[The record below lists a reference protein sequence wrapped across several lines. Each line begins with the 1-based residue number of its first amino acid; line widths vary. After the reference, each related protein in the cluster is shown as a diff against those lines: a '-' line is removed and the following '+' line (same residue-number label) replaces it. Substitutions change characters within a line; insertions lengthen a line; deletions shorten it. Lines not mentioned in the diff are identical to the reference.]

1 MRDVLMWG
9 SIIMAVL
16 MTEVEGT
23 GLGLAIRSIHKCV
36 GVLQVDPKAQRQQRR
51 NKDRVLNSLDSLEF
65 LGTSFFSFSTSFDVQ
80 ILDKLP
86 ESSEEFLRHSFIM
99 SQRKGI
105 PEFRRNT

>member
-1 MRDVLMWG
+1 
-9 SIIMAVL
+9 MAVL

-36 GVLQVDPKAQRQQRR
+36 GVLQVATAQKQGQ
-51 NKDRVLNSLDSLEF
+51 SLEF
-65 LGTSFFSFSTSFDVQ
+65 LGTSFFGFSTSFDVQ